1 MEVVSFAARQWLL
14 RLTNEWPFLTRIAT
28 SWCAFTAV
36 IQSTSGRRGAVVLE
50 SSLPW
55 GQRRYRSGAGS
66 IVTEQ
71 HVQRVSPL
79 LVVQRYAGEQI
90 NWLSCAGSLR
100 SALPIKL
107 RYPHCFTRLIAQ
119 LIANEESWIAT
130 QVNGDAVNV
139 RVANWSLKP
148 ITQRMNELLWALV
161 NRHSGKLSD
170 DKGGQA
176 FDIEHTGFRYQ
187 RTAVINM
194 NKKCTGF
201 CK

>member
-1 MEVVSFAARQWLL
+1 MASAADQWAALSHPVSQLADVLLLPLFRARLGEEVQWFSSRRCHEGNGGTGLGQAALL
-14 RLTNEWPFLTRIAT
+14 
-28 SWCAFTAV
+28 
-36 IQSTSGRRGAVVLE
+36 QSNTFKE
-50 SSLPW
+50 S
-55 GQRRYRSGAGS
+55 
-66 IVTEQ
+66 
-71 HVQRVSPL
+71 VSPL
-79 LVVQRYAGEQI
+79 LAVQRYAGEQI

-139 RVANWSLKP
+139 RVASWSLKP

-187 RTAVINM
+187 RTAVIDM
-194 NKKCTGF
+194 N
-201 CK
+201 